1 MPPFKTGLRTTGL
14 AVALTATLTLAACVE
29 SHVPLMTNALP
40 LLGHQFEVH
49 LYETFVDGKAS
60 DFHTSTYSWKDGQY
74 VRGSGWA
81 GDAKRFVAQPLAA
94 NDFLLQSG
102 DGNAKIF
109 NYWIGRKLAVGVY
122 LIFPLDE
129 TDADDAT
136 RAAACGKDMPE
147 GICRVDAYHHLVTLA
162 RATAAKPVR
171 DAALGVVLS
180 RDRERLTP

>member
-1 MPPFKTGLRTTGL
+1 L
-14 AVALTATLTLAACVE
+14 AVAFTAALTLGACVE
-29 SHVPLMTNALP
+29 SHVPLMTNSLP
-40 LLGHQFEVH
+40 LLGQQFEVH

-60 DFHTSTYSWKDGQY
+60 DFHASTYHWKEGQY

-94 NDFLLQSG
+94 NDFLLQSN

-109 NYWIGRKLAVGVY
+109 NYWVGRKLVVGVY

-129 TDADDAT
+129 ADVDDAT
-136 RAAACGKDMPE
+136 RTAVCAKDMPE
-147 GICRVDAYHHLVTLA
+147 GICRVGAYDQLVTLA

-171 DAALGVVLS
+171 DSALGVVLAK
-180 RDRERLTP
+180 DRERLAP